1 MFGHF
6 VKNTY
11 FSAPKSESIN
21 NLNHIDMK
29 IYQTNEIKNIAL
41 LGSAGSGKTT
51 LAESM
56 LFESGVIKRRGS
68 VEAKNTVSDYF
79 PVEQEYG
86 YSVFSTVFNVEWNNK
101 KLNIIDCPGS
111 DDFVGGAITALN
123 VTDQAL
129 VLINGQ
135 YGPEVGTQNIFRYTE
150 KLSKPV
156 IFLVNQL
163 DRENCDFDSILNQ
176 MREIYGQKCVP
187 VQYPIETG
195 PNFNAVID
203 VLLMKKYS
211 WKPEGGAPIIEE
223 IPEDQK
229 EKAMEL
235 HKALVEAAAE
245 NDEALMEKFF
255 EEETLTE
262 DEMREG
268 IRKGLVT
275 RSIFPVFCVC
285 GGRSMGVRRLM
296 EFLGNVV
303 PFVSDMPKV
312 HNTRGEEVAADSTA
326 PTSVYFFK
334 TSVEP
339 HIGEVS
345 YFKVMS
351 GAIKNGDDLSNAD
364 RGSKERITAL
374 YVCAGAN
381 RQPVDQ
387 LNAGDIGCTVKLK
400 DVKTGNTLNA
410 KDAENRFDFIKYPN
424 SKYSRAVKAVNESD
438 TEKMMAALTKMR
450 QEDPTWVVEQSKE
463 LKQIIV
469 HGQGEFHLRTLKW
482 RMENNEKI
490 AIKYL
495 EPKIPYRETITKM
508 ARADYRHK
516 KQSGGAGQFGEVHL
530 IVEPYAE
537 GMPDPTVYKFNGQE
551 FKMNIKGKEEITLDW
566 GGKLVFINSVVGGA
580 IDMRFM
586 PAILKGI
593 MERMEQGPLTGSY
606 ARDVR
611 VIVYDGK
618 MHPVD
623 SNELSFMLAARNAF
637 SAAFKEAGPKV
648 LEPIYDLEVLVPGD
662 YMGDV
667 MSDLQ
672 GRRAIIMGMDSEAG
686 YQKLSAKIPLKELSS
701 YSIALSSI
709 TGGRASFTTSFS
721 SYELVPN
728 DIQQALIKQHEEEMK
743 DED

>member
-1 MFGHF
+1 MR
-6 VKNTY
+6 V
-11 FSAPKSESIN
+11 
-21 NLNHIDMK
+21 
-29 IYQTNEIKNIAL
+29 YQTNEIKNIAL
-41 LGSAGSGKTT
+41 IGSAGSGKTT

-56 LFESGVIKRRGS
+56 LFESGIIKRRGS

-86 YSVFSTVFNVEWNNK
+86 YSVFPTVFHVEWNNK

-123 VTDQAL
+123 VTDQAVIL
-129 VLINGQ
+129 VNGQ
-135 YGPEVGTQNIFRYTE
+135 YGPEVGTQNSFRYTE
-150 KLSKPV
+150 KLKKPV

-163 DRENCDFDSILNQ
+163 DRDNCDFDNILSSMQ
-176 MREIYGQKCVP
+176 EIYGSKCVP
-187 VQYPIETG
+187 VQYPIATG
-195 PNFNAVID
+195 PGFNAVID

-211 WKPEGGAPIIEE
+211 WKPEGGAPIIED
-223 IPEDQK
+223 IPAEEMD
-229 EKAMEL
+229 KAMEM
-235 HKALVEAAAE
+235 HAALVEAAAG
-245 NDEALMEKFF
+245 NDDALMEKFF
-255 EEETLTE
+255 EEESLTE

-285 GGRSMGVRRLM
+285 AGKDMGVRRLM

-303 PFVSDMPKV
+303 PFVSDMPKI
-312 HNTRGEEVAADSTA
+312 HNTRGEEIAPDSSA

-334 TSVEP
+334 TGLEP

-351 GAIKNGDDLSNAD
+351 GSIKPGDDLANAD
-364 RGSKERITAL
+364 RGSKERIGTIYA
-374 YVCAGAN
+374 CAGAN
-381 RQPVDQ
+381 RIAVDE
-387 LNAGDIGCTVKLK
+387 LKAGDIGCTVKLK

-410 KDAENRFDFIKYPN
+410 KDVENRFDFIKYPN
-424 SKYSRAVKAVNESD
+424 SKYSRAIKAVNSSEM
-438 TEKMMAALTKMR
+438 EKLMAAVLRMR

-463 LKQIIV
+463 LKQTIV

-482 RMENNEKI
+482 RLENNEKI
-490 AIKYL
+490 QVQFE

-537 GMPDPTVYKFNGQE
+537 GMPDPTTFKINGQE
-551 FKMNIKGKEEITLDW
+551 FKMNIKGKEEIDLEW

-580 IDMRFM
+580 IDTRFM

-623 SNELSFMLAARNAF
+623 SNELSFMLAARQAF
-637 SAAFKEAGPKV
+637 SAAFKEAGPKI
-648 LEPIYDLEVLVPGD
+648 LEPIYDLEVYVPGD

-672 GRRAIIMGMDSEAG
+672 GRRALIMGMDSEAG
-686 YQKLSAKIPLKELSS
+686 YQKLSAKIPLKELSN
-701 YSIALSSI
+701 YSISLSSL
-709 TGGRASFTTSFS
+709 TGGRASFSTKFA
-721 SYELVPN
+721 SYELVPT
-728 DIQQALIKQHEEEMK
+728 DIQQQLIKEHEAEAAEEE
-743 DED
+743 

>member
-1 MFGHF
+1 
-6 VKNTY
+6 
-11 FSAPKSESIN
+11 
-21 NLNHIDMK
+21 MK
-29 IYQTNEIKNIAL
+29 VYQTSEIKNIAL

-56 LFESGVIKRRGS
+56 LYEAGIIKRRGS
-68 VEAKNTVSDYF
+68 IEAKNTVSDYF

-86 YSVFSTVFNVEWNNK
+86 YSVFSTVFHVEWNNK

-123 VTDQAL
+123 VTDQA
-129 VLINGQ
+129 VILINGQ
-135 YGPEVGTQNIFRYTE
+135 YGPEVGTQNNFRYTE
-150 KLSKPV
+150 KLKKPV
-156 IFLVNQL
+156 IFLINQL
-163 DRENCDFDSILNQ
+163 DSDKCDFDSLISTMQ
-176 MREIYGQKCVP
+176 DIYGPKCVQI
-187 VQYPIETG
+187 QYPIATG
-195 PNFNAVID
+195 AGFNSLID

-211 WKPEGGAPIIEE
+211 WKPEGGAPIIED
-223 IPEDQK
+223 IPAEEMD
-229 EKAMEL
+229 KAMEL

-245 NDEALMEKFF
+245 NDVGLMEKFF

-262 DEMREG
+262 DELREG

-285 GGRSMGVRRLM
+285 AGKDMGVRRLM

-303 PFVSDMPKV
+303 PFVSEMPKV
-312 HNTRGEEVAADSTA
+312 HNTRGEEVAAESDG
-326 PTSVYFFK
+326 PTSLYFFK
-334 TSVEP
+334 TGVEP

-351 GAIKNGDDLSNAD
+351 GKVKAGADLANAD
-364 RGSKERITAL
+364 RGSKERIAQIFA
-374 YVCAGAN
+374 CAGAN
-381 RQPVDQ
+381 RIPVDE
-387 LNAGDIGCTVKLK
+387 LCAGDIGCTVKLK
-400 DVKTGNTLNA
+400 DVKTGNALNG
-410 KDAENRFDFIKYPN
+410 KDCDWRYDFIKYPN
-424 SKYSRAVKAVNESD
+424 AKYSRAIKAVNEQEM
-438 TEKMMAALTKMR
+438 EKLMVALTKMR

-463 LKQIIV
+463 LRQTIV

-482 RMENNEKI
+482 RLENNEKI
-490 AIKYL
+490 QVKFD
-495 EPKIPYRETITKM
+495 EPKIPYRETITKS

-537 GMPDPTVYKFNGQE
+537 GMPDPTVFKFGGQE
-551 FKMNIKGKEEITLDW
+551 YRMNIKGREEIDLEW
-566 GGKLVFINSVVGGA
+566 GGKLVFLNSVVGGA
-580 IDMRFM
+580 IDTRFM

-593 MERMEQGPLTGSY
+593 MERMERGPLTGSY

-637 SAAFKEAGPKV
+637 AAAFKDAGPKI
-648 LEPIYDLEVLVPGD
+648 LEPIYDLEVYVPAD
-662 YMGDV
+662 FMGDV

-672 GRRAIIMGMDSEAG
+672 GRRALIMGMDSEAG
-686 YQKLSAKIPLKELSS
+686 YQKLQAKIPLKELAN

-709 TGGRASFTTSFS
+709 TGGRASFTTKFA

-728 DIQQALIKQHEEEMK
+728 DIQQQLIKEHEEEEK
-743 DED
+743 ED

>member
-1 MFGHF
+1 MPLNLIKSPQEH
-6 VKNTY
+6 KSTWNDK
-11 FSAPKSESIN
+11 PKIYN
-21 NLNHIDMK
+21 NMRV
-29 IYQTNEIKNIAL
+29 YQTNEIKNIAL

-51 LAESM
+51 LAEAM
-56 LFESGVIKRRGS
+56 LYESGVIKRRGTI
-68 VEAKNTVSDYF
+68 EAKNTVCDYF

-135 YGPEVGTQNIFRYTE
+135 YGPEVGTQNLFRYTD
-150 KLSKPV
+150 KLKKPV

-163 DRENCDFDSILNQ
+163 DSEKCDFESIIAQ
-176 MREIYGQKCVP
+176 MKDIYGTKCVQI
-187 VQYPIETG
+187 QYPLNTG
-195 PNFNAVID
+195 PEFNSLID

-211 WKPEGGAPIIEE
+211 WTPEGGAPIIED
-223 IPEDQK
+223 IPE
-229 EKAMEL
+229 EEMERAMAL
-235 HKALVEAAAE
+235 HKELVEAAAE
-245 NDEALMEKFF
+245 NDETLMEKFF

-268 IRKGLVT
+268 IRKGLIT

-285 GGRSMGVRRLM
+285 AGKSMGVRRLM

-312 HNTRGEEVAADSTA
+312 HNTRGQEVPADTDA
-326 PTSVYFFK
+326 PTSLYFFK
-334 TSVEP
+334 TGVEP

-351 GAIKNGDDLSNAD
+351 GSVKPGDDLTNAD
-364 RGSKERITAL
+364 RGSKERMANIF
-374 YVCAGAN
+374 VCAGAN
-381 RQPVDQ
+381 RQSVEQ
-387 LNAGDIGCTVKLK
+387 LQAGDIGCTVKLK
-400 DVKTGNTLNA
+400 DVKTGNTLNS
-410 KDAENRFDFIKYPN
+410 KDCENRFDFIKYPN
-424 SKYSRAVKAVNESD
+424 SKYSRAIKAVNEAD
-438 TEKMMAALTKMR
+438 TEKLMAALTKMR

-463 LKQIIV
+463 LRQTIV

-482 RMENNEKI
+482 RLENNEKLQVE
-490 AIKYL
+490 YQ
-495 EPKIPYRETITKM
+495 EPRIPYRETITKL

-530 IVEPYAE
+530 IIEPYAE
-537 GMPDPTVYKFNGQE
+537 GMPDPVSYNINGQE
-551 FKMNIKGKEEITLDW
+551 FKMNIKNKEVVDLDW

-580 IDMRFM
+580 IDQRFM
-586 PAILKGI
+586 PAILKGV

-611 VIVYDGK
+611 VVVYDGK

-637 SAAFKEAGPKV
+637 SEAFKNAGPKI
-648 LEPIYDLEVLVPGD
+648 LEPIYDLEVFVPSD
-662 YMGDV
+662 FMGDV

-672 GRRAIIMGMDSEAG
+672 GRRALIMGMDSEAG
-686 YQKLSAKIPLKELSS
+686 YQKLQAKIPLKELSN
-701 YSIALSSI
+701 YSISLSSI
-709 TGGRASFTTSFS
+709 TGGRASFTTKFA

-728 DIQQALIKQHEEEMK
+728 DIQQELIKVHETEIDGKE
-743 DED
+743 

>member
-1 MFGHF
+1 MR
-6 VKNTY
+6 V
-11 FSAPKSESIN
+11 
-21 NLNHIDMK
+21 
-29 IYQTNEIKNIAL
+29 YQTNEIKNIAL

-51 LAESM
+51 LAEAM
-56 LFESGVIKRRGS
+56 LYESGVIKRRGS

-101 KLNIIDCPGS
+101 KLNIIDCPGA
-111 DDFVGGAITALN
+111 DDFVGQAITALN

-129 VLINGQ
+129 ILINGQ
-135 YGPEVGTQNIFRYTE
+135 YGPEVGTQNNFRYTE
-150 KLSKPV
+150 KLKKPV

-163 DRENCDFDSILNQ
+163 DSDKCDFDAIITS
-176 MREIYGQKCVP
+176 MKDIYGQKCVQI
-187 VQYPIETG
+187 QYPIETG
-195 PNFNAVID
+195 PGFNALID

-211 WKPEGGAPIIEE
+211 WKPEGGAPIIED
-223 IPEDQK
+223 IPAEEMD
-229 EKAMEL
+229 KAMEL

-245 NDEALMEKFF
+245 NDETLMEKFF

-285 GGRSMGVRRLM
+285 AGRSMGVRRLM

-303 PFVSDMPKV
+303 PFVSEMPKV
-312 HNTRGEEVAADSTA
+312 HNTRGEEVPAEAGGPESL
-326 PTSVYFFK
+326 YFFK
-334 TSVEP
+334 TGVEP

-351 GAIKNGDDLSNAD
+351 GSVKPGDDLSNAD
-364 RGSKERITAL
+364 RGSKERIANI

-381 RQPVDQ
+381 RQPVDC

-400 DVKTGNTLNA
+400 DVKTGNTLNG
-410 KDAENRFDFIKYPN
+410 KDCDNRFDFIKYPN
-424 SKYSRAVKAVNESD
+424 SKYSRAIKAVNEAD
-438 TEKMMAALTKMR
+438 TEKLMAALTKMR

-463 LKQIIV
+463 LKQTII

-482 RMENNEKI
+482 RLENNEKLPVKFVD
-490 AIKYL
+490 A
-495 EPKIPYRETITKM
+495 KIPYRETITKA
-508 ARADYRHK
+508 ARAGYRHK

-537 GMPDPTVYKFNGQE
+537 GMPDPVSYKFNGQE
-551 FKMNIKGKEEITLDW
+551 FKMNIKSKEVVDLEW

-580 IDMRFM
+580 IDTRFM

-611 VIVYDGK
+611 VVVYDGK

-623 SNELSFMLAARNAF
+623 SNELSFMLAARHAF
-637 SAAFKEAGPKV
+637 SDAFKNAGPKI
-648 LEPIYDLEVLVPGD
+648 LEPIYDLEVYVPAD
-662 YMGDV
+662 FMGDV

-672 GRRAIIMGMDSEAG
+672 GRRALIMGMDSEAG
-686 YQKLSAKIPLKELSS
+686 YQKLQAKIPLKELAS
-701 YSIALSSI
+701 YSISLSSL
-709 TGGRASFTTSFS
+709 TGGRASFTTKFA

-728 DIQQALIKQHEEEMK
+728 DIQQELIKEHEVETAEK
-743 DED
+743 DD

>member
-1 MFGHF
+1 MR
-6 VKNTY
+6 V
-11 FSAPKSESIN
+11 
-21 NLNHIDMK
+21 
-29 IYQTNEIKNIAL
+29 YQTNEIKNIAL

-51 LAESM
+51 LAEAM
-56 LFESGVIKRRGS
+56 LYEAGIIKRRGS

-86 YSVFSTVFNVEWNNK
+86 YSVFSTVFHVEWNNK

-123 VTDQAL
+123 VTDQA
-129 VLINGQ
+129 VILINGQ
-135 YGPEVGTQNIFRYTE
+135 YGPEVGTQNNFRYTE
-150 KLSKPV
+150 KLKKPV

-163 DRENCDFDSILNQ
+163 DSDKCDFDAVVSQ
-176 MREIYGQKCVP
+176 MKDIYGPKCVQI
-187 VQYPIETG
+187 QYPIATG
-195 PNFNAVID
+195 SGFNSLID

-211 WKPEGGAPIIEE
+211 WKPEGGAPIIED
-223 IPEDQK
+223 IPAEEMD
-229 EKAMEL
+229 KAMEM

-262 DEMREG
+262 DEMRAG
-268 IRKGLVT
+268 IRAGLVT

-285 GGRSMGVRRLM
+285 AGKDMGVRRLM

-312 HNTRGEEVAADSTA
+312 HDTRGEEIEPKSDG
-326 PTSVYFFK
+326 PTSLYFFK
-334 TSVEP
+334 TGMEP

-351 GAIKNGDDLSNAD
+351 GTVKAGSDLTNAD
-364 RGSKERITAL
+364 RGSKERVAQL
-374 YVCAGAN
+374 FACAGAN
-381 RQPVDQ
+381 RLPVDEMC
-387 LNAGDIGCTVKLK
+387 AGDIGCTVKLK
-400 DVKTGNTLNA
+400 DVKTGNALNE
-410 KDAENRFDFIKYPN
+410 KDCDYKYDFIKYPN
-424 SKYSRAVKAVNESD
+424 SKYSRAIKAVNEQE
-438 TEKMMAALTKMR
+438 TEKMMAALLKMR
-450 QEDPTWVVEQSKE
+450 QEDPTWVIEQSKE
-463 LKQIIV
+463 LRQTIV

-482 RMENNEKI
+482 RLENNEKI
-490 AIKYL
+490 QVVFE
-495 EPKIPYRETITKM
+495 EPKIPYRETITKA
-508 ARADYRHK
+508 ARAEYRHK

-537 GMPDPTVYKFNGQE
+537 GMPDPTVFKFGGQE
-551 FKMNIKGKEEITLDW
+551 YRMNIKGKEEIDLEW

-580 IDMRFM
+580 IDARFM
-586 PAILKGI
+586 PAILKGV
-593 MERMEQGPLTGSY
+593 MERMERGPLTGSY

-623 SNELSFMLAARNAF
+623 SNELSFMLAGRNAF
-637 SAAFKEAGPKV
+637 AAAFKDAGPKI
-648 LEPIYDLEVLVPGD
+648 LEPIYDLEVYVPAD
-662 YMGDV
+662 FMGDV

-672 GRRAIIMGMDSEAG
+672 GRRAMIMGMDSEAG
-686 YQKLSAKIPLKELSS
+686 YQKLQAKIPLKELSN
-701 YSIALSSI
+701 YSISLSSL
-709 TGGRASFTTSFS
+709 TGGRASFTTKFA

-728 DIQQALIKQHEEEMK
+728 DIQQQLVKEHEAEQEK
-743 DED
+743 ED

>member
-1 MFGHF
+1 MR
-6 VKNTY
+6 V
-11 FSAPKSESIN
+11 
-21 NLNHIDMK
+21 
-29 IYQTNEIKNIAL
+29 YQTNEIKNIAL

-51 LAESM
+51 LAESL
-56 LFESGVIKRRGS
+56 LFGSGIIKRRGT

-86 YSVFSTVFNVEWNNK
+86 YSVFSTVFHVEWNNK

-123 VTDQAL
+123 VTDQA
-129 VLINGQ
+129 VILINGQ
-135 YGPEVGTQNIFRYTE
+135 YGPEVGTQNVFRYTE
-150 KLSKPV
+150 KLKKPV
-156 IFLVNQL
+156 IFLINQL
-163 DRENCDFDSILNQ
+163 DSEKCDFDNVVSA
-176 MREIYGQKCVP
+176 MHDIYGSKCVQ
-187 VQYPIETG
+187 VQYPVQTG
-195 PNFNAVID
+195 PGFNAIID

-211 WKPEGGAPIIEE
+211 WPAEGGMPVIED
-223 IPEDQK
+223 IPAEEMD
-229 EKAMEL
+229 KAMEL
-235 HKALVEAAAE
+235 HKTLVEAAAE
-245 NDEALMEKFF
+245 NDETLMEKFF

-285 GGRSMGVRRLM
+285 AAKDMGVRRLM

-303 PFVSDMPKV
+303 PFVSEMPKL
-312 HNTRGEEVAADSTA
+312 HNTRGEEITPDSDG
-326 PTSVYFFK
+326 PESVYFFK
-334 TSVEP
+334 TGMEP

-351 GAIKNGDDLSNAD
+351 GSVKSGDDLTNAD
-364 RGSKERITAL
+364 RGSRERLGQI

-381 RQPVDQ
+381 RLPVDK

-400 DVKTGNTLNA
+400 DVKTGNTLND
-410 KDAENRFDFIKYPN
+410 KDCEWKFDFIKYPN
-424 SKYSRAVKAVNESD
+424 SKYARAIKAVNSAD
-438 TEKMMAALTKMR
+438 TEKLMAAMLKMR

-463 LKQIIV
+463 LKQTIV

-482 RMENNEKI
+482 RLENNEKI
-490 AIKYL
+490 PVKFD
-495 EPKIPYRETITKM
+495 EPKIPYRETITKS
-508 ARADYRHK
+508 AAADYRHK

-537 GMPDPTVYKFNGQE
+537 GMPDPTTYKLNGQE
-551 FKMNIKGKEEITLDW
+551 IKMNVKGREEINLEW
-566 GGKLVFINSVVGGA
+566 GGKLVFINTVVGGA
-580 IDMRFM
+580 IDTRFM

-593 MERMEQGPLTGSY
+593 MERMEKGPLTGSY

-623 SNELSFMLAARNAF
+623 SNELSFMLAARHAF
-637 SAAFKEAGPKV
+637 SDAFKAAGPKI
-648 LEPIYDLEVLVPGD
+648 LEPIYDLEVYVPSD

-672 GRRAIIMGMDSEAG
+672 GRRALIMGMDSEAG
-686 YQKLSAKIPLKELSS
+686 YQKLQAKIPLKELSN
-701 YSIALSSI
+701 YSISLSSL
-709 TGGRASFTTSFS
+709 TGGRASFTTKFA

-728 DIQQALIKQHEEEMK
+728 DLQQQLIAAHEAEA
-743 DED
+743 DEDE